1 MGQKRKF
8 ILILVW
14 TRESDCVLISDGIKL
29 NLNEGNKEKENELQ
43 MVNVYR
49 ALYKVQ
55 SILFVMS
62 PPPIFIAQWC
72 LIKETWKH

>member
-62 PPPIFIAQWC
+62 PPLIFIAQWC